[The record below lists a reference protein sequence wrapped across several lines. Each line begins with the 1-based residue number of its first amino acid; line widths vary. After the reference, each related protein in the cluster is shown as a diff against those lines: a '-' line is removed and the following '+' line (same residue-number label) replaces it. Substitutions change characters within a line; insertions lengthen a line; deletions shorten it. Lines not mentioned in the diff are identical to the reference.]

1 MSGPEVQNL
10 ATNPKTQITK
20 PRLTSAVVFSVFV
33 VVFCTS
39 GPLYKHS
46 VAANS
51 GKHLQTLKGA
61 LQQFIIVDVL
71 HFQKVGELT
80 RDRLEKK
87 GQSSRGWNILTF
99 KVCSDRKWKKSESW
113 KCYNLSEKKK
123 SILWNFFTDVQI
135 LYGNKVKK
143 KNLWVQS
150 EAELNANTEAHSYL
164 LTRSVHKSL
173 LSLQLMHSWCTEC
186 LGRPNIPVVKFVWMK
201 QAGNSLRILSEH
213 TFSPL
218 VRVEIQNHGILHF
231 P

>member
-39 GPLYKHS
+39 GPLYKQRGCEQWQ
-46 VAANS
+46 ALANTQR
-51 GKHLQTLKGA
+51 GTPAIYYCWCIA
-61 LQQFIIVDVL
+61 L
-71 HFQKVGELT
+71 
-80 RDRLEKK
+80 
-87 GQSSRGWNILTF
+87 
-99 KVCSDRKWKKSESW
+99 SESW
-113 KCYNLSEKKK
+113 RTHKGQTGKERSKQQRLKYPDFQGVFRQKVKKVWELKMLQLKRKKK

-143 KNLWVQS
+143 KNFWVQS
-150 EAELNANTEAHSYL
+150 EAELNANTEAHYYL

-173 LSLQLMHSWCTEC
+173 LSLQLMNSWCTEC